1 MLKKENLI
9 KWAEIR
15 IYEKGIY
22 LETFRNLFK
31 KDIINSMTYGE
42 LCALRYACIRLEN
55 EIKEEEQE
63 IERLKTLDNT

>member
-9 KWAEIR
+9 KWAETR

-31 KDIINSMTYGE
+31 KDIINSITYE
-42 LCALRYACIRLEN
+42 EFCALRYACIRLEN
-55 EIKEEEQE
+55 KIKEEQE